1 MVDETLWISNT
12 KALGSLCQCSF
23 RGAVPAWET
32 EKGEEVVMLRKGET
46 LSCLPGL
53 RREEE
58 ISWYKV
64 LAANTVEVLETAV
77 HKRQTPA
84 SARVHARLWHPL
96 FLRPSRCY
104 PALFGRKIAR
114 MLPYLMQQGALY
126 QPLRDL
132 SEPLDAR
139 KVFQE
144 VRFLDNLDDFNIVEC
159 LQYVR
164 GAKRLQ
170 IPQSWVRYI
179 PPKWR

>member
-1 MVDETLWISNT
+1 
-12 KALGSLCQCSF
+12 
-23 RGAVPAWET
+23 
-32 EKGEEVVMLRKGET
+32 
-46 LSCLPGL
+46 
-53 RREEE
+53 
-58 ISWYKV
+58 
-64 LAANTVEVLETAV
+64 
-77 HKRQTPA
+77 
-84 SARVHARLWHPL
+84 
-96 FLRPSRCY
+96 
-104 PALFGRKIAR
+104 